1 MIDIHAHMC
10 FGDYDKDMDSI
21 MAKCREELAAVIVG
35 TARYDEGV
43 KALKLA
49 QKNPGFVFPTLG
61 YHPTEGGED
70 PEKIIKLIK
79 ANAERIVGVGEVG
92 LDHHWE
98 KDARKQE
105 KQKEIFAKFIALAS
119 ELKKP
124 LVIHSWDAESEC
136 FEMVRN
142 AGVEAVFHCFSGPR
156 ELAQQIVSSGF
167 YISVSTMVLFSKN
180 IRKMSKDLPLD
191 RLLLETDSPFLSPN
205 KEQDTR
211 NYPWNIKLS
220 AKKIAELRGI
230 TAEEVLQSAK
240 ENAVRVFGLNI

>member
-10 FGDYDKDMDSI
+10 FGNFDKDIDSV
-21 MAKCREELAAVIVG
+21 MARCHDELSAILIG

-43 KALKLA
+43 KALALA
-49 QKNPGFVFPTLG
+49 AKHPNFAFVTLG
-61 YHPTEGGED
+61 CHPTEGGD
-70 PEKIIKLIK
+70 SDKMIHLIRE
-79 ANAERIVGVGEVG
+79 NADRIVGVGEVG

-98 KDARKQE
+98 KDEIKRM
-105 KQKEIFAKFIALAS
+105 KQKEIFARFIALAR

-136 FEMVRN
+136 FDMVKG
-142 AGVEAVFHCFSGPR
+142 AGVDAVFHCFSGSR

-180 IRKMSKDLPLD
+180 IRKIAKDIPLD
-191 RLLLETDSPFLSPN
+191 KLLLETDSPFLSPN
-205 KEQDTR
+205 KEHDPR

-220 AKKIAELRGI
+220 AKKIAELKGVTTDDI
-230 TAEEVLQSAK
+230 LNAAG
-240 ENAVRVFGLNI
+240 ENAVRVFGLGIA